1 MRDPIMRK
9 YRFLVILPLLALA
22 LMVSS
27 LVSGITR
34 GISVVAKTTRG
45 QSQKIQL
52 YDYTAALIIGIDRYE
67 NLGASEQLTYAVKD
81 TKSIIRPAELVV

>member
-1 MRDPIMRK
+1 MKKMSC
-9 YRFLVILPLLALA
+9 FFILSVVAVFIISSPLFA
-22 LMVSS
+22 S
-27 LVSGITR
+27 TR
-34 GISVVAKTTRG
+34 GISVVAKTTKG

-81 TKSIIRPAELVV
+81 AKSIIRPAELVV

>member
-1 MRDPIMRK
+1 M
-9 YRFLVILPLLALA
+9 
-22 LMVSS
+22 
-27 LVSGITR
+27 
-34 GISVVAKTTRG
+34 VAKTTRG

>member
-1 MRDPIMRK
+1 MRTR
-9 YRFLVILPLLALA
+9 RFLAIFSLISLTLIVPSLLSA
-22 LMVSS
+22 
-27 LVSGITR
+27 GTR
-34 GISVVAKTTRG
+34 GISVIAKTTKG

-81 TKSIIRPAELVV
+81 AKGIIRPAELVV

>member
-1 MRDPIMRK
+1 
-9 YRFLVILPLLALA
+9 VI
-22 LMVSS
+22 
-27 LVSGITR
+27 
-34 GISVVAKTTRG
+34 AKTTKG

-81 TKSIIRPAELVV
+81 AKGIIRPAELVV